1 MPQILFQGYSNNPC
15 STNTSYSSSNGT
27 ASSIEG
33 SNSNLKQ
40 SILPL
45 PVHQRVM
52 HGHESME
59 EATSEWEIFSS
70 GSLNRTKHFKDNF
83 YDEAPTYDSLPSL
96 TSQHLLKQCR
106 RQMNQTISKSQSS
119 PANLSKDVGVY
130 HTKITNTV
138 YKKTKSTVV

>member
-1 MPQILFQGYSNNPC
+1 MQ
-15 STNTSYSSSNGT
+15 
-27 ASSIEG
+27 
-33 SNSNLKQ
+33 
-40 SILPL
+40 PL
-45 PVHQRVM
+45 PTSIVHQRVV

-70 GSLNRTKHFKDNF
+70 GSLNRTKHSNFKDHF

-96 TSQHLLKQCR
+96 TSQHILKQCR
-106 RQMNQTISKSQSS
+106 RQINPTISKSQSS
-119 PANLSKDVGVY
+119 PANLSNSGVPVY